1 MPYIPNVL
9 IVDDEEVVCDYL
21 KQLLSKILF
30 KKDYK
35 VITAGNGREAIKNID
50 QTAFD
55 LVLLDL
61 SLPDMEGD
69 QVLDH
74 INEQSPETLVIII
87 TGYASFESAIKVL
100 RKGAHDYIKKPFKHE
115 EMLKTIENALNFKR
129 LKDHRTKS
137 EIALKESEERFR
149 NLVENSL
156 IGICIIQNNKIVY
169 QNTEQSNLLGKLPDS
184 FKITKFE
191 FIHPDDI
198 SKVKRLYKG
207 ILSGKAQ
214 TVETDFRFSP
224 SCKFRDQVDVKWV
237 QCRASAFNYLGK
249 EAILVNM
256 MDVTRAKELE
266 YLVMIKHKMASLG
279 RVAAGIAHEI
289 RNPLTGINSYL
300 YTLEDVCDAD
310 TFNPD
315 NIKLIKKIAGQIQ
328 TASNKIESVIKRVLD
343 FSRPG
348 TPEMVKIDLNQSLSD
363 AIKLSTAT
371 LRKKDIKIETSL
383 ADNLPECYGDAHLM
397 EQVILNLINNATQI
411 MNENND
417 KKMIKVT
424 SYFENQSLVIH
435 VADSGPGVPLKLRE
449 RIFDPFFTTHTDGSG
464 IGLSIAQ
471 RIVADHGGTI
481 SVGTSEWDGAE
492 FSIELPIEKRIGK
505 R

>member
-1 MPYIPNVL
+1 MHDIPNVL
-9 IVDDEEVVCDYL
+9 VVDDDPDVCKYL
-21 KQLLSKILF
+21 KKLLSQKR
-30 KKDYK
+30 YK
-35 VITAGNGREAIKNID
+35 VVGADCGREAIKSVNR
-50 QTAFD
+50 TAFD

-61 SLPDMEGD
+61 SLPDLEGYK
-69 QVLDH
+69 VMDH
-74 INEQSPETLVIII
+74 IKQKSPESIVIII
-87 TGYASFESAIKVL
+87 TGSASIESAIKAL
-100 RKGAHDYIKKPFKHE
+100 RKGAYDYIRKPFE
-115 EMLKTIENALNFKR
+115 QQELLKTIENALENKR
-129 LKDHRTKS
+129 LRDNRKET
-137 EIALKESEERFR
+137 EGALRKSEERFR

-156 IGICIIQNNKIVY
+156 IGICIIQDNKIVY
-169 QNTEQSNLLGKLPDS
+169 KNRVQRNLLGELPDS
-184 FKITKFE
+184 FEITKFQ

-198 SKVKRLYKG
+198 SKIKKLYEG

-224 SCKFRDQVDVKWV
+224 SCKFSDQVDIKWV
-237 QCRASAFNYLGK
+237 QCHASAFNYLGK

-256 MDVTRAKELE
+256 MDITRAKELE

-300 YTLEDVCDAD
+300 YTMEDLCDAD
-310 TFNPD
+310 TLSHD
-315 NIKLIKKIAGQIQ
+315 NIKMIKKIAGQIQ

-343 FSRPG
+343 FSRPSI
-348 TPEMVKIDLNQSLSD
+348 TKMVKINLNQSLSE

-371 LRKKDIKIETSL
+371 LRKKGIKIETSL
-383 ADNLPECYGDAHLM
+383 ADNMPKCYGDAHLV
-397 EQVILNLINNATQI
+397 EQVMLNLINNATQVI
-411 MNENND
+411 NEKDD
-417 KKMIKVT
+417 KKRIKVT
-424 SYFENQSLVIH
+424 SYFENKSLFIS

-464 IGLSIAQ
+464 IGLSLAQ

-481 SVGTSEWDGAE
+481 TVGTSEWDGAE
-492 FSIELPIEKRIGK
+492 FSIELPIEKRIGS

>member
-1 MPYIPNVL
+1 MHDIPNILV
-9 IVDDEEVVCDYL
+9 VDDDLSVCAHL
-21 KQLLSKILF
+21 KDLLSQKR
-30 KKDYK
+30 YK
-35 VITAGNGREAIKNID
+35 VVTADCGREAIKSVNR
-50 QTAFD
+50 TAFD

-61 SLPDMEGD
+61 SLPDLEGYK
-69 QVLDH
+69 VMDH
-74 INEQSPETLVIII
+74 IKQKSPESIVIII
-87 TGYASFESAIKVL
+87 TGFASIESAIKAL
-100 RKGAHDYIKKPFKHE
+100 RKGAYDYIRKPFE
-115 EMLKTIENALNFKR
+115 QQELLKTTENALENKR
-129 LKDHRTKS
+129 LRDNRKES
-137 EIALKESEERFR
+137 EVALRESEERFR

-156 IGICIIQNNKIVY
+156 IGICIIQDNKIVY
-169 QNTEQSNLLGKLPDS
+169 KNKEQSNLLGKLPDS
-184 FKITKFE
+184 FEITNFE
-191 FIHPDDI
+191 FLHPDDMP
-198 SKVKRLYKG
+198 KVKRLYKG
-207 ILSGKAQ
+207 ILSGKVQ

-224 SCKFRDQVDVKWV
+224 SCKFSDQADIKWV
-237 QCRASAFNYLGK
+237 QCHASAFNYLGK
-249 EAILVNM
+249 ESILVNM
-256 MDVTRAKELE
+256 MDVSRAKELE

-300 YTLEDVCDAD
+300 YTMEDLCDAD
-310 TFNPD
+310 TFSPD
-315 NIKLIKKIAGQIQ
+315 SIKMIKKIAGQIQ

-348 TPEMVKIDLNQSLSD
+348 TPKMVKINLNHSLSE

-371 LRKKDIKIETSL
+371 LRKKGIKIETSL

-411 MNENND
+411 MKEKDD

-424 SYFENQSLVIH
+424 SYFENQSLFIR

-464 IGLSIAQ
+464 IGLSLAQ
-471 RIVADHGGTI
+471 RIIADHGGTI

-492 FSIELPIEKRIGK
+492 FRIELPIEKRMGP